1 MCVSIIIPV
10 HNSERYL
17 KECIESAINQSFS
30 EIELLCI
37 DGGSTDASFEIIDEM
52 RKRDNRI
59 KYIFDSNTSYGHKIN
74 AGVRNAKGKYIAIL
88 ESDDVM
94 SVTMIESLYN
104 AAEETGADVVDA
116 DFYELFSYKERS
128 YRNIVKKYSH
138 NQAYN
143 CLISRRGGIPQEE
156 FKAIWT
162 ALYRKD
168 FLTGHNIWLNESQG
182 ASYQDSSFV
191 FLVNLLADTFYHL
204 DIPFY
209 QYRVDNVGSSVKDDK
224 KIFEIIGEYEFLKN
238 DLIKREIKDR
248 ETWTLYYKSKYDSF
262 YWNYRRLSQNAR
274 EIFLDKYLQEL
285 KRDSEERLIDREMF
299 GGDVY
304 HYTFG
309 IIDDREGFVNEVST
323 RDRKPSLIKLLEDL
337 NPRRVHSPMLA
348 SQQTNDERSE
358 SRADTPQLAAGSF
371 IGIEDR
377 KLVIF
382 GAGVWG
388 TKVIGILEQSNC
400 NLCAVCDNSKLLQGT
415 VKCGYNIISVEE
427 AVRLFPDAV
436 YLIVN
441 RKYSKDMKAQLLKEN
456 IQDENVMIFQ

>member
-1 MCVSIIIPV
+1 MERDTMCVSIIIPV

-88 ESDDVM
+88 ESDDMM

-337 NPRRVHSPMLA
+337 N
-348 SQQTNDERSE
+348 
-358 SRADTPQLAAGSF
+358 
-371 IGIEDR
+371 GIEDR

>member
-88 ESDDVM
+88 ESDDMM

-116 DFYELFSYKERS
+116 DFYELFSYKEKS
-128 YRNIVKKYSH
+128 YRNIVKKYSY

-204 DIPFY
+204 DIPLY

-248 ETWTLYYKSKYDSF
+248 EAWTLYYKSKYDSF

-337 NPRRVHSPMLA
+337 N
-348 SQQTNDERSE
+348 
-358 SRADTPQLAAGSF
+358 
-371 IGIEDR
+371 GIKDR
-377 KLVIF
+377 KIVIF

-441 RKYSKDMKAQLLKEN
+441 RKYSKDMKAQLLKAN
-456 IQDENVMIFQ
+456 IQEENVMIFE